1 MGGDDNTKIK
11 ELEEEILQL
20 KIDNKEWRKRFIGES
35 ENLNVDLQR
44 KLEDDKILPSLI
56 KEVS

>member
-35 ENLNVDLQR
+35 ENLNVDLQV
-44 KLEDDKILPSLI
+44 SLFNRREFYLGYS
-56 KEVS
+56 K